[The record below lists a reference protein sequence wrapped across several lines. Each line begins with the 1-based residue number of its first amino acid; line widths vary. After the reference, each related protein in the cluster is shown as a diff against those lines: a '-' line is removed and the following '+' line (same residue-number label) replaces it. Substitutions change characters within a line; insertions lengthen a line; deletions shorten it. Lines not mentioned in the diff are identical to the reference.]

1 MGNAQEVLWTRRIVT
16 AHLTHFIVLLF
27 LEILGL
33 LFLNWLT
40 QAAIG
45 QTEWTFFDPSYYQYT
60 EHYVCDEESVYLLN
74 TEKLTQCGNGDRT
87 ECYVSRPS
95 EKKVRDLL
103 FVSYSTSSTTS
114 STSAIDSLPLVLLS
128 TDMSLFSNPNG

>member
-1 MGNAQEVLWTRRIVT
+1 MSKKFQKKNYYMGNAQEVLWTRRIVT

-45 QTEWTFFDPSYYQYT
+45 VEEWTFFNPSLFKYV
-60 EHYVCDEESVYLLN
+60 EHYICRENSVSLLN
-74 TEKLTQCGNGDRT
+74 EEPLRNCGNGDAT

-95 EKKVRDLL
+95 EKKVCIRK
-103 FVSYSTSSTTS
+103 TSFL
-114 STSAIDSLPLVLLS
+114 IVFLP
-128 TDMSLFSNPNG
+128 